1 MIADFQLLLL
11 VLIFLVQSNWIL
23 HSCDAVADVY
33 YSIEQ
38 KSDAKNVALTFDDG
52 PHGILTPKLLDILK
66 EQGAKATFF
75 VMGVKAIIHPEIILR
90 AHNEG
95 HEIANHVWDH
105 PVLTKITYEKLHHQL
120 SITND
125 AIYKALNVTP
135 AVMRP
140 PYGNTNRKLNSHIA
154 KHENLTVI
162 MWSHDTNDWRRPP
175 YKNIFKSALEVMKP
189 GTVLLCHDIHP
200 GTIKAMPAFIEQ
212 AKKNGYNFL
221 TVSKMIENAK

>member
-1 MIADFQLLLL
+1 MIPAFL
-11 VLIFLVQSNWIL
+11 VLLIVVFLIETNWIL
-23 HSCDAVADVY
+23 HYCDGAADVY
-33 YSIEQ
+33 YSIDQ
-38 KSDAKNVALTFDDG
+38 KADAKNIALTFDDG
-52 PHGILTPKLLDILK
+52 PHGILTPRLLDILK
-66 EQGAKATFF
+66 EQEAKATFF
-75 VMGVKAIIHPEIILR
+75 VMGVKVVLHPQIVLR

-105 PVLTKITYEKLHHQL
+105 PVLTKITHEKLHQQI
-120 SITND
+120 STTND

-135 AVMRP
+135 TVMRP
-140 PYGNTNRKLNSHIA
+140 PYGNSNKNLNGHIA
-154 KHENLTVI
+154 KQENLTVI

-175 YKNIFKSALEVMKP
+175 YKNIFKEALQVMKP

-200 GTIKAMPAFIEQ
+200 GTIKAMPAFIKE